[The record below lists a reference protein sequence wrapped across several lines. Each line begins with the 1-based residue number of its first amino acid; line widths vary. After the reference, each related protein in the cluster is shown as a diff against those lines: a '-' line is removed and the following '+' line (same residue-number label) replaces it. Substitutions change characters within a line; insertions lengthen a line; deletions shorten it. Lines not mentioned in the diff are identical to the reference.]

1 VSTCQL
7 RAGDVT
13 AVINPAAGG
22 RLSGVTCGRHDLLA
36 RGGPV
41 PWEWGSFVMA
51 PYAGRVRHGVLTWNG
66 RTHRLPITNP
76 PHAIHGLVLDRP
88 WEVTDVD
95 ASSVAMR
102 CPLDER
108 WPWAGHVT
116 QTIALRPDGLDATV
130 EVHSDS
136 HEWPAWCGWHPWFRR
151 TLTHGDPVR
160 IDFAARGMLRR
171 DTAGITTDEVVPV
184 PAGPWDDCFVDV
196 RWPVTLD
203 WRGALKLEI
212 TANTDYAVLFTQR
225 PTSVCAEPQTAPP
238 DAVALDRF
246 AVVRPGQPLVA
257 EMSWTFEPA

>member
-22 RLSGVTCGRHDLLA
+22 RLSGVKYGRHDLLA

-88 WEVTDVD
+88 WEVTAVGPDR
-95 ASSVAMR
+95 VAMSCR
-102 CPLDER
+102 LDER
-108 WPWAGHVT
+108 WPWSGVVH

-130 EVHSDS
+130 EVHADDD
-136 HEWPAWCGWHPWFRR
+136 EWPAWCGWHPWFRR
-151 TLTHGDPVR
+151 SLTHGEPVR
-160 IDFAARGMLRR
+160 LDFTARGMLRR
-171 DTAGITTDEVVPV
+171 DAAGIATDELLPV
-184 PAGPWDDCFVDV
+184 PPGPWDDCFVDV
-196 RWPVTLD
+196 RWPVTLE
-203 WRGALKLEI
+203 WRKVLRLEI
-212 TANTDYAVLFTQR
+212 TADTDYAVFFTQR
-225 PTSVCAEPQTAPP
+225 PTSVCVEPQTAPP

-246 AVVRPGQPLVA
+246 ALVRPGEPLTA
-257 EMSWTFEPA
+257 RMTWQFHPA